1 MIKLNR
7 HSKILKKDNTLY
19 LIDYKSVVASY
30 NFQYAYFKLGKN
42 WNFSS
47 TTLKSVYSFIDE
59 FVEVPAIKK
68 VKNEK
73 EKEKYIKNL
82 VQIDFIKVDTF
93 LQNELNGIEIL

>member
-42 WNFSS
+42 WNFSN
-47 TTLKSVYSFIDE
+47 TTLKSVYSFIE
-59 FVEVPAIKK
+59 NFVDIVELKKVNYIEKKEEYIKK
-68 VKNEK
+68 
-73 EKEKYIKNL
+73 L
-82 VQIDFIKVDTF
+82 IDTNFIKVDTF
-93 LQNELNGIEIL
+93 LQDELDEIV

>member
-30 NFQYAYFKLGKN
+30 NFQYAYFKLGEN

-59 FVEVPAIKK
+59 FVEVPEIKK
-68 VKNEK
+68 VNYIEK
-73 EKEKYIKNL
+73 KEEYIKKL
-82 VQIDFIKVDTF
+82 IDTNFIKIDDF
-93 LQNELNGIEIL
+93 LQDELNGIEIL

>member
-42 WNFSS
+42 WNFSN
-47 TTLKSVYSFIDE
+47 TTLKSVYSFIE
-59 FVEVPAIKK
+59 NFVDIVELKKVNYIEKKEEYIKK
-68 VKNEK
+68 
-73 EKEKYIKNL
+73 L
-82 VQIDFIKVDTF
+82 IDTNFIKVDTF
-93 LQNELNGIEIL
+93 LQDELDGIEIV

>member
-7 HSKILKKDNTLY
+7 HSKIFKKDNTLY
-19 LIDYKSVVASY
+19 LIDYESVVASY

-42 WNFSS
+42 WNFSN

-73 EKEKYIKNL
+73 EKEKYIKKL
-82 VQIDFIKVDTF
+82 VQIDFIKVDAF
-93 LQNELNGIEIL
+93 LQDELNGIEIL